1 MYICICSIIRLYAL
15 RFIYEPSASHHQ
27 GAPAAA
33 AGKSDGPAARLLI
46 AARTLLLD
54 ANVASERGG
63 AGEGWSD
70 AALQAAGW
78 TFLPG
83 NFRARVH
90 RWALSSEKGTTSQV
104 FET

>member
-15 RFIYEPSASHHQ
+15 IFIYEPSASPHQ

-63 AGEGWSD
+63 GREGWSD
-70 AALQAAGW
+70 AALQAAGLN
-78 TFLPG
+78 FLPG
-83 NFRARVH
+83 QFQ
-90 RWALSSEKGTTSQV
+90 S
-104 FET
+104 

>member
-33 AGKSDGPAARLLI
+33 AGKSDGPAARLLL

-63 AGEGWSD
+63 PGEGWSD
-70 AALQAAGW
+70 AALQAAGS
-78 TFLPG
+78 TLTPCTPSTK
-83 NFRARVH
+83 H
-90 RWALSSEKGTTSQV
+90 HQPSTLHPTPYTLHSQP
-104 FET
+104 